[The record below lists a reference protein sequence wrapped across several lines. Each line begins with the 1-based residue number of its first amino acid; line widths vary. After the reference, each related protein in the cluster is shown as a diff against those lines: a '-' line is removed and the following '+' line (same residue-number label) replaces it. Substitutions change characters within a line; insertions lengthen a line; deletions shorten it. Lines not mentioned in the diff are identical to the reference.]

1 METQRKRVLITGAG
15 GFFGRHLCAYLA
27 GLPNRP
33 TILAADLSSVAP
45 PGCDAFHAVD
55 LSAPA
60 DVHTLIRLEK
70 PDVIAH
76 LAGQFGTDDT
86 LAVFRANAASLI
98 AILEAVRAEVPH
110 AVILTAGSAAE
121 YGHIDPDQLPV
132 TEDTPCRP
140 VTAYGFSKRL
150 ATEAAVFYHRT
161 CGLSV
166 TVVRPFQ
173 LIGRGVTSRLAPGAF
188 AEQLQAII
196 RAGGGTIRVGN
207 LDSQRDFL
215 DVHDAVEAT
224 WMLCDKP
231 APGGVFNLCSGR
243 PTRVGDLLD
252 AMVKASG
259 VPVRVEVDSG
269 RLRGAADVS
278 VVYGSHEKLTAHCG
292 WQPRTPLAE
301 SVRDTLHA
309 PL

>member
-1 METQRKRVLITGAG
+1 MEIQRKRVLITGAG

-27 GLPNRP
+27 DLSTRP
-33 TILAADLSSVAP
+33 TILAADLSGAAP
-45 PGCDAFHAVD
+45 PGCDAFHTVD

-60 DVHTLIRLEK
+60 DVRTLIRLEK
-70 PDVIAH
+70 PDTIVH
-76 LAGQFGTDDT
+76 LAGQFGTDDA

-110 AVILTAGSAAE
+110 AVTLTAGSAAE

-132 TEDTPCRP
+132 TEQTPCRP

-161 CGLSV
+161 YGLSV
-166 TVVRPFQ
+166 TVMRPFQ

-188 AEQLQAII
+188 AEQLREII
-196 RAGGGTIRVGN
+196 RAGGGTIHVGN

-215 DVHDAVEAT
+215 DVHDAVEAA

-252 AMVKASG
+252 AMIAASG
-259 VPVRVEVDSG
+259 VSVQVEVDSA
-269 RLRGAADVS
+269 RLRGASDVS
-278 VVYGSHEKLTAHCG
+278 VVYGSHDTLTAHCG
-292 WQPRTPLAE
+292 WQPRTPLAQ
-301 SVRDTLHA
+301 SVRDTLD
-309 PL
+309 PPR